1 MSTTNVHSR
10 SAQGPHRWMVP
21 LAVVTAG
28 AMIAI
33 WFPFSALWQQ
43 QRVIAQASAALAAV
57 RGEQQALDVQSHQV
71 ASTRAQRDLARAD
84 YQLVS
89 PGQSLIQ
96 VLPGRAAN
104 GVWTL
109 RDDPGYQPLAR
120 PDTVP
125 VSVTH
130 RVSAPTGGGFLQRL
144 VRTLEFWR

>member
-1 MSTTNVHSR
+1 MSTTNVHRR
-10 SAQGPHRWMVP
+10 SPQGSHRWMVP

-43 QRVIAQASAALAAV
+43 QHEIAQAAAALAAV
-57 RGEQQALDVQSHQV
+57 RGEQQALDAQSHQV

-96 VLPGRAAN
+96 VLPGRATN

-125 VSVTH
+125 A
-130 RVSAPTGGGFLQRL
+130 VSAHRASTRPGGGFLERL

>member
-1 MSTTNVHSR
+1 MTTTNVHSGTP
-10 SAQGPHRWMVP
+10 QGAHRWMVP

-28 AMIAI
+28 AMVAI

-43 QRVIAQASAALAAV
+43 QHEIAQASAALAAV
-57 RGEQQALDVQSHQV
+57 RGEQRALDAQSRQV

-125 VSVTH
+125 AATAH
-130 RVSAPTGGGFLQRL
+130 RASARPGRGFLERL